1 MLARNV
7 YGRIFFFFLKVLPI
21 AVFFKMWLQENQTLG
36 PIVAFL
42 YKNATKIG
50 SIAAFRYKNA
60 AIDLSLSVAE
70 TKGWE
75 L

>member
-1 MLARNV
+1 
-7 YGRIFFFFLKVLPI
+7 
-21 AVFFKMWLQENQTLG
+21 MWLQENQTLG
-36 PIVAFL
+36 PIE
-42 YKNATKIG
+42 NATKIG

>member
-1 MLARNV
+1 M
-7 YGRIFFFFLKVLPI
+7 
-21 AVFFKMWLQENQTLG
+21 FFKMWLQENQTLG